1 MAAVAHA
8 SPADL
13 RRLALVR
20 TGPVVRP
27 ARTTLPVTVYR
38 RRRALTLLAVI
49 SVVAAL
55 VLGLQGLLAVSGEKP
70 LTASQRSGVEPGR
83 VYVVQPGDTFWAI
96 AERLHPGE
104 DPRPLV
110 SRMVAAHGRAVLVA
124 GERLPLPAA
133 A

>member
-8 SPADL
+8 SPADI
-13 RRLALVR
+13 RRLTLVR
-20 TGPVVRP
+20 TGPVGRP

-38 RRRALTLLAVI
+38 RRRALIVLAAI

-55 VLGLQGLLAVSGEKP
+55 VFALQGLLAVSGGRP
-70 LTASQRSGVEPGR
+70 ITASERPGAVAGS
-83 VYVVQPGDTFWAI
+83 VYVVQPGDTFWMI
-96 AERLHPGE
+96 AQRLHPGE

-110 SRMVAAHGRAVLVA
+110 SRMVASHGSAVLVA

-133 A
+133 